1 VSAAKDDEEE
11 AHKTIKITTDALGV
25 TPSK

>member
-11 AHKTIKITTDALGV
+11 AQKTIKITTDVLGV